1 MARYDLKA
9 KTALVTGAGSGIGR
23 EIARALAAKGANVIA
38 MALPAEA
45 GVLEALAAELN
56 QNHGVEAWPLTGDLS
71 TPEGPRELY
80 KQVGGITPRL
90 DILVN
95 NAGVLFYGFFDET
108 ELAKSEMILQVN
120 AQAYMAL
127 MALFLP
133 QMKAAGTGRVLN
145 VCSASAF
152 QPTPH
157 HTVYGA
163 TKAFV
168 QMLSEGVR
176 QELSGTGVKVCT
188 LNPSYVNT
196 PLLKGEDM
204 PGKLRWYSIGGL
216 ADPASIAQAAARTIE
231 KGKAVNIPGLQN
243 KIVHLLLPRIMPRR
257 LMPLI
262 SIIALKGS
270 D

>member
-9 KTALVTGAGSGIGR
+9 KTALVTGAGSGIGK

-38 MALPAEA
+38 AALPAEA
-45 GVLEALAAELN
+45 GALDELAAELSK
-56 QNHGVEAWPLTGDLS
+56 NHGVSVWPLTGDLS
-71 TPEGPRELY
+71 APEGPRELY
-80 KQVGGITPRL
+80 NQVGGITPRL

-95 NAGVLFYGFFDET
+95 NAGVISYGFFDQAPLE
-108 ELAKSEMILQVN
+108 KSELMLAVN
-120 AQAYMAL
+120 ARAYMAL

-133 QMKAAGTGRVLN
+133 QMKAAGQGRVLN

-196 PLLKGEDM
+196 PLLKGEGF
-204 PGKLRWYSIGGL
+204 PQKLRWYSIGGL
-216 ADPASIAQAAARTIE
+216 ADPACIGSAAVRTIE
-231 KGKAVNIPGLQN
+231 KGKAVHIPGLQN
-243 KIVHLLLPRIMPRR
+243 KFVHLFLPRLTPRR

-270 D
+270 E

>member
-9 KTALVTGAGSGIGR
+9 KTALITGAGSGIGK
-23 EIARALAAKGANVIA
+23 EITRALAAKGANVIV

-45 GVLEALAAELN
+45 GALGDLAAELR
-56 QNHGVEAWPLTGDLS
+56 QKHGVEAWPLTGDLS
-71 TPEGPRELY
+71 KPEGPRELY
-80 KQVGGITPRL
+80 NQVGGITPHL

-95 NAGVLFYGFFDET
+95 NAGVISYGYFAET
-108 ELAKSEMILQVN
+108 SLEKCELQVDVN
-120 AQAYMAL
+120 ARAYMAM
-127 MALFLP
+127 MALFIP

-176 QELSGTGVKVCT
+176 QELSGSGVKVCT

-196 PLLKGEDM
+196 PLLKGEGF
-204 PGKLRWYSIGGL
+204 PQKLRWYSIGGL
-216 ADPASIAQAAARTIE
+216 ADPASIARAAVRAIE
-231 KGKAVNIPGLQN
+231 KGKAVYVPGPQN
-243 KIVHLLLPRIMPRR
+243 KFVHLFLPRLMPRR

-270 D
+270 E